1 MSQRMTPHPT
11 PTQLIVFVMLL
22 FAAVM
27 SLAGCTPA
35 NEVRLQEGN
44 ENTRLTEVHQVL
56 SDGRTV
62 TCLKYK
68 NGYAGGLSCD
78 WANAREASE

>member
-1 MSQRMTPHPT
+1 MTNQHRPA
-11 PTQLIVFVMLL
+11 PTQLIVFVILA

-27 SLAGCTPA
+27 IITSCATPG

-44 ENTRLTEVHQVL
+44 DSTRLTEVHQVL

-62 TCLKYK
+62 TCLKYRYG
-68 NGYAGGLSCD
+68 NAGGLSCD
-78 WANAREASE
+78 WANAKEAGE